1 MKHTILT
8 EENRWFTYVV
18 HTEGKIFWSV
28 SYGDLSKLLNE
39 IEEKFIS
46 FLLDATSYN
55 GIINY
60 FEKFV
65 NTSDL
70 FKEIDVDFYERFLS
84 KSEIIACEH
93 QRITLSFI
101 QINHPELLV

>member
-28 SYGDLSKLLNE
+28 SYGVLSKLLNE

-101 QINHPELLV
+101 QIKHPELLL

>member
-18 HTEGKIFWSV
+18 HAEGKIFWSV
-28 SYGDLSKLLNE
+28 SYGGLSKLLNE
-39 IEEKFIS
+39 IEEKFNS

-101 QINHPELLV
+101 QIKHPELLL